1 MTRLEKIACICVPLL
16 SFGVLVFVAL
26 QLGWV
31 AKVASLGD
39 VLTLG
44 SIVVAAILAFFGWR
58 RADKVACEE
67 RERIAKA
74 DAVIM
79 YKRLNPVNGAAMHL
93 LVNFVSPDSPKFA
106 AHSLDPNIRNE
117 ANKSY
122 AQLWGD
128 LCSLQDLIPNTDEYF
143 HSLRSFYIYKHELG
157 DKFLNVLSAIQI
169 LNMNFEKYSEHVCR
183 NDMSCF
189 CEMPN
194 DQKRTFF
201 KIFEDVVLFL
211 ILLEDCRNEL
221 ESVELYLSHMNEKL
235 LKLVARLEELQGI
248 SKFKKSST
256 INVDQEIF
264 SEILQD
270 ADQYFRSRRVALS

>member
-1 MTRLEKIACICVPLL
+1 
-16 SFGVLVFVAL
+16 
-26 QLGWV
+26 
-31 AKVASLGD
+31 
-39 VLTLG
+39 
-44 SIVVAAILAFFGWR
+44 
-58 RADKVACEE
+58 
-67 RERIAKA
+67 
-74 DAVIM
+74 
-79 YKRLNPVNGAAMHL
+79 
-93 LVNFVSPDSPKFA
+93 
-106 AHSLDPNIRNE
+106 
-117 ANKSY
+117 
-122 AQLWGD
+122 
-128 LCSLQDLIPNTDEYF
+128 
-143 HSLRSFYIYKHELG
+143 
-157 DKFLNVLSAIQI
+157 
-169 LNMNFEKYSEHVCR
+169 
-183 NDMSCF
+183 MSCF